1 MMRADPGALYD
12 AHAARLYAYCWSLV
26 GDRAAADAVTSTFV
40 ATVRHP
46 PRGDTVLWLYAL
58 ARSACME
65 LGALD
70 GLPDGAFRSRP
81 ASARPASPGDPL
93 LRAAAGLRADHRE
106 VLLLWAGGW
115 LEIDDIARV
124 VGVAPDTARGLL
136 HAARTRLERAVL
148 DALMRAPAHTPA
160 HLELI
165 GAFEKG
171 GLPRLLARRVPDRP
185 PRELRERVLAAC
197 EVEARRTL
205 PTVTAG
211 GPLVVIGGAA
221 GPEPT
226 SPDAGRSKARKKA
239 RKVGAAASL
248 AAAAAAAVGM
258 LISWP
263 VGKGGGSAKLV
274 PTSGSDRAE
283 AGSAR
288 PSDGSS
294 GGASDAA
301 RSGGLSTGPL
311 TQSSRPAAPSWAGTG
326 ASGAPPGRGGGT
338 PSGGGGSSA
347 APGEKR
353 RATGRPAAPGSTS
366 PGAPTPTASS
376 PTRTPT
382 GTATPADPAPEA
394 PTSPSSP
401 PPAASPDP
409 SAAPAPTSNPAPS
422 PSED

>member
-1 MMRADPGALYD
+1 MRADPGALYD

-26 GDRAAADAVTSTFV
+26 GDRAADAVTNTFV

-65 LGALD
+65 LGALG
-70 GLPDGAFRSRP
+70 GLPDGAFQGRP
-81 ASARPASPGDPL
+81 PSARPAASPGDPL

-106 VLLLWAGGW
+106 VLLLSAGEW

-148 DALMRAPAHTPA
+148 DALMRAPAGTPE

-205 PTVTAG
+205 PAVTAG
-211 GPLVVIGGAA
+211 GPLVVIGGEAA
-221 GPEPT
+221 SEAA
-226 SPDAGRSKARKKA
+226 SPGARRSTARKKA
-239 RKVGAAASL
+239 KRVGAAASL

-283 AGSAR
+283 AGSTR
-288 PSDGSS
+288 PTDGSS

-301 RSGGLSTGPL
+301 RSGALSTGPL
-311 TQSSRPAAPSWAGTG
+311 TQSSRPAAPSWTGSGT
-326 ASGAPPGRGGGT
+326 SGATAARSGGT
-338 PSGGGGSSA
+338 PSRGGGASA
-347 APGEKR
+347 TPDEKR
-353 RATGRPAAPGSTS
+353 RTTGKPSAPGSTS
-366 PGAPTPTASS
+366 PGTPTATSS
-376 PTRTPT
+376 PPTRTPT
-382 GTATPADPAPEA
+382 PSGTPTSAEPAPGV
-394 PTSPSSP
+394 PSSSP
-401 PPAASPDP
+401 PPAASPEP
-409 SAAPAPTSNPAPS
+409 SAAPTPTSNPTPS
-422 PSED
+422 PGED